1 MNGMLLVKRSLYLF
15 AGFCL
20 PVLSILPTVA
30 FSQEMVDCPGL
41 PGKYIVLENQN
52 YALCAGAQS
61 VNYGEI
67 TYAKCA
73 INHDQNSISK
83 VLSYPS
89 PSVPPSSNSIDT
101 INEDA
106 PINGYMVSTFSPPP
120 GLTSPK
126 GNLALYTCKAG
137 GSYAQCDGGLCFTST
152 TAKQS
157 PEPPLWGPVSSSQ
170 IVCSCPIATPK
181 TSYQVFGPNQC
192 PTTREEYDQIC
203 AAGVT
208 KINNGA
214 IIYVGAPV
222 GVPEKLAACLTGKPQ
237 EFNKCDRP
245 D

>member
-1 MNGMLLVKRSLYLF
+1 
-15 AGFCL
+15 
-20 PVLSILPTVA
+20 
-30 FSQEMVDCPGL
+30 MVGCPGL
-41 PGKYIVLENQN
+41 TGKYIVLANQN

-67 TYAKCA
+67 KYAKCA
-73 INHDQNSISK
+73 INHDQSSISK
-83 VLSYPS
+83 VLSYPF
-89 PSVPPSSNSIDT
+89 PSVPPSPNNIDT
-101 INEDA
+101 INESA
-106 PINGYMVSTFSPPP
+106 PINGYIVSTFSPPP
-120 GLTSPK
+120 GLTSPS
-126 GNLALYTCKAG
+126 GNLTLYTCKAG

-192 PTTREEYDQIC
+192 PTAPEEYDQIC

-214 IIYVGAPV
+214 MIYVGAPV
-222 GVPEKLAACLTGKPQ
+222 GVPEKFGGV
-237 EFNKCDRP
+237 FDRKTARIQQMRP
-245 D
+245 PRLIA